1 MAFMHVQHQSI
12 DHSGLVA
19 FVKQN
24 CVNFFLLT
32 HFYNQTRLI
41 HV

>member
-1 MAFMHVQHQSI
+1 MAFMHEQHPSV

-19 FVKQN
+19 FVKQS

-32 HFYNQTRLI
+32 LFYNQTRLI